1 MKQRKQKSTRSIRVN
16 SLCWVHFT
24 LIELLVVI
32 AIIAILAG
40 MLLPALN
47 AAREKARGISCA
59 NNMKQLGLGQS
70 MYQSSFDDWC
80 VPMNRKVAT
89 GSGSENA
96 DIWGYIFYKNDLT
109 KPAQLYCPTSFS
121 EWGEY
126 GVSNSAHNRARYDVD
141 AAYSLVSY
149 SYNMRI
155 GGGGWVGF
163 KPIKAA
169 RMKIPSRQPMFVEG
183 GTRNQPFTVGYF
195 PSYLWNWQDKVP
207 MNGIISPHNNKMP
220 TFTEMGSGNVVYGDG
235 HVESVVRVA
244 YKFNWDLL
252 FVQSK

>member
-16 SLCWVHFT
+16 SLPWTHFT

-47 AAREKARGISCA
+47 AAREKARSISCV

-70 MYQSSFDDWC
+70 MYQNSFDDWC

-109 KPAQLYCPTSFS
+109 KPAQLYCPTWITANHGKF
-121 EWGEY
+121 WRG
-126 GVSNSAHNRARYDVD
+126 
-141 AAYSLVSY
+141 
-149 SYNMRI
+149 
-155 GGGGWVGF
+155 
-163 KPIKAA
+163 PINPCCFRKL
-169 RMKIPSRQPMFVEG
+169 RMKSRG
-183 GTRNQPFTVGYF
+183 ASRTRFFPAMLCGSETISACITVR
-195 PSYLWNWQDKVP
+195 L
-207 MNGIISPHNNKMP
+207 M
-220 TFTEMGSGNVVYGDG
+220 
-235 HVESVVRVA
+235 
-244 YKFNWDLL
+244 L
-252 FVQSK
+252 